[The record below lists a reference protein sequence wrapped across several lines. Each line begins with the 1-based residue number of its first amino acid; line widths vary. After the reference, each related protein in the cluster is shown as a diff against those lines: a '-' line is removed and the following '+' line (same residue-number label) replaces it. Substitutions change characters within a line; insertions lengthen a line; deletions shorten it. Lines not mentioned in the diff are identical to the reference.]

1 LRKATSPWF
10 WISAV
15 LLAVPPGLPAA
26 QSQSNADNKP
36 EPAEPSQP
44 LCGRLTNCEG
54 LTVLELWGTPEQ
66 SGYAHGFLLAEEI
79 VRLFDGYVLSR
90 KVMPNPQVYE
100 LMFVPGVRR
109 QFVWSPACERELKAL
124 AQGIQ
129 DRLGADKLR
138 SEVLDR
144 PLKLED
150 LMVANALADWF
161 GMTCSTFSVWGPL
174 SADGQT
180 ITARNLDFPS
190 TSIMERQQLVV
201 IRRGEGKTRSWIGV
215 TWPALIGVYTAMND
229 AGVTMLVHDAPGLS
243 PSEAVGFTPRSLT
256 LREALERASPESFV
270 SDVRR
275 VLESRRV
282 MVGNNIHVSGPLT
295 DREPPAVVF
304 EYDANAQ
311 SAGVTLR
318 TAETSGAAVKNALWC
333 TNHLRLRR
341 PPQECRRYELLEQR
355 LTHMTRSSEKL
366 DPSSAL
372 RLIRAVKQDM
382 TLHSVCF
389 VPHRKTMYVDIPA
402 ISEAVVEFNLEEWLK
417 RPRDPAAPTA
427 KPAGRASPQEKDV
440 SQRGEP

>member
-1 LRKATSPWF
+1 MRKATNPWL
-10 WISAV
+10 WTSAV
-15 LLAVPPGLPAA
+15 LLIVLPGLPAA
-26 QSQSNADNKP
+26 QSQSKADNKP
-36 EPAEPSQP
+36 EPAQP
-44 LCGRLTNCEG
+44 LCGRLTDCEG

-66 SGYAHGFLLAEEI
+66 AGYAHGFLLAEEI
-79 VRLFDGYVLSR
+79 VRLFDGYVLDK

-109 QFVWSPACERELKAL
+109 QFVWSPACERELEAL
-124 AQGIQ
+124 AQGVQ
-129 DRLGADKLR
+129 DRLGPDKLR

-201 IRRGEGKTRSWIGV
+201 IRRGEEKTRSWIGV

-243 PSEAVGFTPRSLT
+243 PSEAVGFTPRSLI
-256 LREALERASPESFV
+256 LREALEQASPESFAG
-270 SDVRR
+270 DVRR

-282 MVGNNIHVSGPLT
+282 MVGNNVHVSGPLT
-295 DREPPAVVF
+295 DSAPPAVVF

-318 TAETSGAAVKNALWC
+318 TAETGGAALENALWC

-341 PPQECRRYELLEQR
+341 PPQECPRYELLEQR
-355 LTHMTRSSEKL
+355 LTQMTRSGEQL
-366 DPSSAL
+366 DLSSAL

-389 VPHRKTMYVDIPA
+389 VPHRKTMYVNIPA
-402 ISEAVVEFNLEEWLK
+402 ISETVVEFNLEEWLK
-417 RPRDPAAPTA
+417 RSPDPSAPTA
-427 KPAGRASPQEKDV
+427 EPAGCASPQEKDA
-440 SQRGEP
+440 SKRGQP